1 MQVPISWVSR
11 QSQCLPGGSGAGVP
25 TARRAR
31 GWWHWPC
38 VVPAVSVAHRELSPG
53 LGPTGCGLTRAYCAC
68 GEAGPGGD
76 RVSPGTS
83 HTLLASPGVLAT
95 CRSVTV
101 CVDGPAS
108 PGSSGE
114 ASLMG
119 AVTEVR
125 QGHTQGPAGGG
136 SLGLKPS
143 SQAGGATGM
152 GTPKSTGCMQALPP
166 LPLPSSLGSPPPLS
180 AHKDGG
186 QTLLPGGPRLYHG
199 GGSPGKTPEGNS
211 EQGFSQDRG
220 ASCQGEGGPLVCEGR
235 WGRQE
240 PPTLHGLLGPQR
252 AWGCCST
259 VTLYSAEPAYTGA
272 PHHPCGSRQ

>member
-1 MQVPISWVSR
+1 MQVPISRVSG
-11 QSQCLPGGSGAGVP
+11 QSQCLPGGSGAGVL

-31 GWWHWPC
+31 GQWYWPH
-38 VVPAVSVAHRELSPG
+38 VILAVSVARRELSPG

-68 GEAGPGGD
+68 GEAGPGRG
-76 RVSPGTS
+76 RASSGPP

-101 CVDGPAS
+101 CVDGPAK

-114 ASLMG
+114 ASLMEV
-119 AVTEVR
+119 VTEAR
-125 QGHTQGPAGGG
+125 QGHTQEPAGGG
-136 SLGLKPS
+136 SLGLKLS
-143 SQAGGATGM
+143 SQAGGTTGM

-199 GGSPGKTPEGNS
+199 RGSLERPQRAVLSRDSARTGGPPARVREGHWCVKAGGVGGSPLLCTDSWAHSVP
-211 EQGFSQDRG
+211 G
-220 ASCQGEGGPLVCEGR
+220 AAAAL
-235 WGRQE
+235 
-240 PPTLHGLLGPQR
+240 
-252 AWGCCST
+252 
-259 VTLYSAEPAYTGA
+259 
-272 PHHPCGSRQ
+272 